1 MQDRSIHSNIRP
13 RPLIDFRNITVIR
26 DGRKILDSISL
37 QIDVGEN
44 VAIIG
49 PNGSGKSSLIKAI
62 TREYRPLVNSP
73 GLVCRIMGEER
84 WDVFDLQ
91 SLLGI
96 VSGDLQQEYTRDIC
110 GYEAVLSGFF
120 SSIGVYKN
128 HHVTYEMKCIVQ
140 AVMDLLEISH
150 LRHKTISHMS
160 TGEARRI
167 LIGRALVHDPL
178 ALVLDEPA
186 NSLDLHSLHKFREV
200 MRRIAGAGK
209 SIILVTHNL
218 QDIIPEI
225 ERVILFR
232 DGRIFMDGP
241 KEQILTSSNLS
252 LLFGL
257 PVEVQ
262 GTDGY
267 YRVWC

>member
-1 MQDRSIHSNIRP
+1 MLFRS
-13 RPLIDFRNITVIR
+13 
-26 DGRKILDSISL
+26 
-37 QIDVGEN
+37 
-44 VAIIG
+44 
-49 PNGSGKSSLIKAI
+49 
-62 TREYRPLVNSP
+62 
-73 GLVCRIMGEER
+73 
-84 WDVFDLQ
+84 
-91 SLLGI
+91 
-96 VSGDLQQEYTRDIC
+96 DLQQEYTRDIC

-120 SSIGVYKN
+120 SSIGIYTN

-150 LRHKTISHMS
+150 LRNQTISHMS

-167 LIGRALVHDPL
+167 LIARALVHDPL

-186 NSLDLHSLHKFREV
+186 NSLDLHSLHKFRELI
-200 MRRIAGAGK
+200 RRIAGAGK

-262 GTDGY
+262 SADGY
-267 YRVWC
+267 YRAWC

>member
-1 MQDRSIHSNIRP
+1 MQDRSVHSDIHSH
-13 RPLIDFRNITVIR
+13 PLIDFRNVTVAR

-37 QIDVGEN
+37 QIGVGEN

-49 PNGSGKSSLIKAI
+49 PNGSGKSSLIKTI
-62 TREYRPLVNSP
+62 TREYRPLANCP
-73 GLVCRIMGEER
+73 GLVCRIMGEEK

-96 VSGDLQQEYTRDIC
+96 VSGDLQQEYARDIC

-128 HHVTYEMKCIVQ
+128 HHVTYEMNCIVQ
-140 AVMDLLEISH
+140 AVMDFLEISH
-150 LRHKTISHMS
+150 LRNKTVSHMS
-160 TGEARRI
+160 TGEARRV

-241 KEQILTSSNLS
+241 KEQILTSYNLS

-262 GTDGY
+262 SADGY
-267 YRVWC
+267 YRAWC

>member
-1 MQDRSIHSNIRP
+1 MQDSSNHSDTGH
-13 RPLIDFRNITVIR
+13 LIDFRNITVTR
-26 DGRKILDSISL
+26 SGKKLLDSISL
-37 QIDVGEN
+37 QIGVAEN

-49 PNGSGKSSLIKAI
+49 PNGSGKSSLIKTI

-73 GLVCRIMGEER
+73 SVACRIMGKER
-84 WDVFDLQ
+84 WDIFDLQ
-91 SLLGI
+91 NLLGI
-96 VSGDLQQEYTRDIC
+96 VSGDLQHEYTRDIY

-128 HHVTYEMKCIVQ
+128 HRVTYEMKCIVQ
-140 AVMDLLEISH
+140 TVMDFLEISH
-150 LRHKTISHMS
+150 LQDKSISQMS

-167 LIGRALVHDPL
+167 LIARALVHDPL
-178 ALVLDEPA
+178 ALVLDEPT
-186 NSLDLHSLHKFREV
+186 NSLDLYGLHKFREV
-200 MRRIAGAGK
+200 MRRIAAVGK

-225 ERVILFR
+225 ERVILFK
-232 DGRIFMDGP
+232 DGSIFMDGP

-262 GTDGY
+262 SKGEY
-267 YRVWC
+267 YRAWC

>member
-1 MQDRSIHSNIRP
+1 MQDISIRSENHP
-13 RPLIDFRNITVIR
+13 QPLIDFRNVTVAR
-26 DGRKILDSISL
+26 DGRKILDSVSL

-49 PNGSGKSSLIKAI
+49 PNGSGKSSLIKTI
-62 TREYRPLVNSP
+62 TREYRPLANSS

-91 SLLGI
+91 RSMGI

-120 SSIGVYKN
+120 SSIGVYRN
-128 HHVTYEMKCIVQ
+128 HHITYEMRCIVK
-140 AVMDLLEISH
+140 AVMDLLEVSH
-150 LRHKTISHMS
+150 LQHKIISHMS

-167 LIGRALVHDPL
+167 LIARALVHDPL

-186 NSLDLHSLHKFREV
+186 NSLDLHSLHRFREV
-200 MRRIAGAGK
+200 MRRIAVAGK

-232 DGRIFMDGP
+232 DGRTFMDGP

-252 LLFGL
+252 ILFGL

-262 GTDGY
+262 SADGY
-267 YRVWC
+267 YRAWC

>member
-1 MQDRSIHSNIRP
+1 MQDISIRSGNGQQ
-13 RPLIDFRNITVIR
+13 PLIDFRNVTVAR
-26 DGRKILDSISL
+26 DGRRILDSLSL

-49 PNGSGKSSLIKAI
+49 PNGSGKSSLIKTI
-62 TREYRPLVNSP
+62 TREYRPLATSS

-120 SSIGVYKN
+120 SSIGIYTN

-150 LRHKTISHMS
+150 LRNQTISHMS

-167 LIGRALVHDPL
+167 LIARALVHDPL

-186 NSLDLHSLHKFREV
+186 NSLDLHSLHKFRELI
-200 MRRIAGAGK
+200 RRIAGAGK

-262 GTDGY
+262 SADGY
-267 YRVWC
+267 YRAWC